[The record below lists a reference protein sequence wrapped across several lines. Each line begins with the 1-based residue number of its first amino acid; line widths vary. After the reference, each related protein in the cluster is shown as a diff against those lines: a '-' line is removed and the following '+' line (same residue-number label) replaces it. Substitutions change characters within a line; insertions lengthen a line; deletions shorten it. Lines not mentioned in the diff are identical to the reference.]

1 MIEVLMINSE
11 NNMIAKVEK
20 TLSSLD
26 YHFTHEQKIKT
37 AKALL
42 AHINYDCI
50 LINLDCFFD
59 SVTGKINEDLKSLLL
74 NKDDRKSIFIFT
86 NNISQK
92 KAEQLKI
99 YSTNSLIDLNDPK
112 TDLSIFLSARVYPK
126 SLTNERIITKG
137 SLNADF
143 SDYSL
148 NIYNHKIK
156 LTPIEF
162 KIFVI
167 LLKNP
172 NTPMSRK
179 ELHKNLY
186 KDLKTNST
194 TDKSR
199 RIDAHISNLRKKL
212 GSFESVLG
220 SVYGKGYVLRQSFL

>member
-1 MIEVLMINSE
+1 MINSE
-11 NNMIAKVEK
+11 QKMVSKVEK

-26 YHFTHEQKIKT
+26 YHLTHEQTVKT

-50 LINLDCFFD
+50 LINLDCFYNTNTKVID
-59 SVTGKINEDLKSLLL
+59 DDLKSLLL
-74 NKDDRKSIFIFT
+74 NKDSRKSIFIIT
-86 NNISQK
+86 DNVSPNK
-92 KAEQLKI
+92 TEKLRAYDTKP
-99 YSTNSLIDLNDPK
+99 LIDLNDPK
-112 TDLSIFLSARVYPK
+112 TDLSKILNVNVELKPMI
-126 SLTNERIITKG
+126 NERVFTTG
-137 SLNADF
+137 SLKADF
-143 SDYSL
+143 SDYTL
-148 NIYNHKIK
+148 KIHDHKIK

-179 ELHKNLY
+179 ELHESLY
-186 KDLKTNST
+186 KDIESKLT